1 MRIPVEAAI
10 RLVHECPYGALATQS
25 IQIPGYPFVSIL
37 PFVPDEAHNPVFLV
51 SALAEHTRNLLAD
64 GRVSLLLSRP
74 DGENVQT
81 GARVTLMGEARPLDA
96 GPALVA
102 RYLRYQPDGERYL
115 ALGDFRFFRLAPKR
129 LRLIAG
135 FGQMGWIEGATWCN
149 GPVLPLEDEARL
161 LQRLEAGA
169 PEGARLLGLDRLG
182 LDLERGGR
190 RQRLDYPG
198 VPEGDPHALEAAA
211 GQILAELA

>member
-115 ALGDFRFFRLAPKR
+115 ALGDFRFFRLEPKR

-135 FGQMGWIEGATWCN
+135 FGQMGWIEDAAWRQSAS
-149 GPVLPLEDEARL
+149 LPLSDEADMLERL
-161 LQRLEAGA
+161 SA
-169 PEGARLLGLDRLG
+169 PSGMRLLGVDCFG
-182 LDLERGGR
+182 LDLDCGGR
-190 RQRLDYPG
+190 RERREFPVGLDRAG
-198 VPEGDPHALEAAA
+198 LEAAA
-211 GQILAELA
+211 RQALAG